1 MLVDISLHLG
11 VWRFVAQLRR
21 GMEIVVHPPAKL
33 NLGLSIQ
40 GKRADGYHLLQ
51 SVMVALEEPRD
62 TLRLRLTPDLAV
74 PRLTLSG
81 IVIPDADAGNN
92 LVLRAWA
99 ALRKRVPHLPAVEF
113 ELTKRIPA
121 GAGLGGGSADA
132 AYTLR
137 ALNTLCKLGLST
149 EELAQVAR
157 PLGADVPFFL
167 YDGPQLVTGIGHDLQ
182 PVTIP
187 HWPQLRVELRLT
199 GIHSDTA
206 QAYRD
211 LQPEHHSRRTDLAE
225 ILQLPPEQWRGA
237 LVNDLETPV
246 FARYPQLRSVR
257 DELYAQGALYAAM
270 SGSGSAVFGLF
281 GR

>member
-1 MLVDISLHLG
+1 
-11 VWRFVAQLRR
+11 
-21 GMEIVVHPPAKL
+21 MEIIVHPPAKL

-62 TLRLRLTPDLAV
+62 TLRTRLAPEWDA

-81 IVIPDADAGNN
+81 IALPDADAGNN

-99 ALRKRVPHLPAVEF
+99 ALRTRVPHLPAVDI

-137 ALNTLCKLGLST
+137 ALNTLCKLNLST
-149 EELAQVAR
+149 EELAQVAQ

-167 YDGPQLVTGIGHDLQ
+167 YDGPQLVSGIGHHLH
-182 PVTIP
+182 PVTLP
-187 HWPQLRVELRLT
+187 HWHKLRVELRLT
-199 GIHSDTA
+199 GLHSDTA

-211 LQPEHHSRRTDLAE
+211 LRPEHYSRRTDLVQV
-225 ILQLPPEQWRGA
+225 LQLPPEHWRGA
-237 LVNDLETPV
+237 LVNDLEAPV
-246 FARYPQLRSVR
+246 FARYPQLRAVC
-257 DELYAQGALYAAM
+257 DALYAEGAVYAAM

-281 GR
+281 KSPL